1 MSGSWNAQVP
11 LMDQSMCRSP
21 RIKFLKRYSGLKIL
35 VEAKGNYEIRIFGVI
50 EDVEKG

>member
-1 MSGSWNAQVP
+1 MS
-11 LMDQSMCRSP
+11 RRP
-21 RIKFLKRYSGLKIL
+21 RIKFLFSYGGLQTL

>member
-1 MSGSWNAQVP
+1 MAR
-11 LMDQSMCRSP
+11 DP
-21 RIKFLKRYSGLKIL
+21 RIKFLDRYGGYQIL